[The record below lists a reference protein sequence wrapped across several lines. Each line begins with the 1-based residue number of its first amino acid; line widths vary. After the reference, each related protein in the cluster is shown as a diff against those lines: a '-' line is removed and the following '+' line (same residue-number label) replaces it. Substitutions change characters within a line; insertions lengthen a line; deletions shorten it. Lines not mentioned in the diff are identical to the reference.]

1 MYINTGEEKQTHEL
15 TNTHTLTEALEQ
27 SGILTEVNYL
37 KDRSDLLP
45 CEAHS

>member
-1 MYINTGEEKQTHEL
+1 MHAP
-15 TNTHTLTEALEQ
+15 THTYTQAEALKQ
-27 SGILTEVNYL
+27 SGTLTEVNYL